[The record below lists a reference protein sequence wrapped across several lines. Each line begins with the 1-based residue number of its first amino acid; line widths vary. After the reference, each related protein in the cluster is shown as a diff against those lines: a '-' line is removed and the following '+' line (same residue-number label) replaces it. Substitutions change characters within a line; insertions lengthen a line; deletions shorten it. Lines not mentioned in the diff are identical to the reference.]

1 MLKNVLLLCLL
12 AFAATP
18 AQAQAQTQAQTGPV
32 FSTTGPDAAAYG
44 AAENYPVAPPGAA
57 RAQKFL
63 VGAFSHFDQLAPTR
77 PVARA
82 ATTWAWQ
89 RAATELTL
97 HYNFRGR
104 VYDLAEYLDRHPVT
118 GLLIARDDT
127 ILYEHYQYAR
137 TDHDRFT
144 SQSMAK
150 TMVSMLVGI
159 AVAEGKIHSLDDSAA
174 TYLPAL
180 TGGELGQTPLRA
192 LLTMTSGMQF
202 TEDYSGHDDSFR
214 LGRDML
220 RRDSPGSLAAVMQ
233 FTTRAAAPGMVWH
246 YKGLDTET
254 LALALQAAIRMPLAD
269 YAGQRIWSRIGTE
282 ATALWGQDARG
293 QDIGPFGFNATLRD
307 WARFAR
313 LLAHDGNWNGTQLI
327 PADYVR
333 EATTRPQAGPQSR
346 VSPAYGY
353 GYQVWL
359 PINPRRQFALLG
371 VHGQTIL
378 VDPRSKLILVHTAV
392 RPKPA
397 NDPMAAELL
406 PLWNAL
412 VAQLGD

>member
-1 MLKNVLLLCLL
+1 MLKKALLFCLL
-12 AFAATP
+12 SVAAH
-18 AQAQAQTQAQTGPV
+18 AQALPV
-32 FSTTGPDAAAYG
+32 FSATGPDAAAYG
-44 AAENYPVAPPGAA
+44 AAENYPVAPLGAA
-57 RAQKFL
+57 RPQKYL
-63 VGAFSHFDQLAPTR
+63 VGAFSHFDQLNATR

-82 ATTWAWQ
+82 AAPWAWK
-89 RAATELTL
+89 RAPAEITL

-104 VYDLAEYLDRHPVT
+104 VYDLAEYLARHPVT

-159 AVAEGKIHSLDDSAA
+159 ALSEGKIHNLDDSAA
-174 TYLPAL
+174 TYLPPL

-220 RRDSPGSLAAVMQ
+220 RRDSPGSLPAIMQ
-233 FTTRAAAPGMVWH
+233 FNTRAAAPGMVWH

-254 LALALQAAIRMPLAD
+254 LALALQAAIKMPLAD

-282 ATALWGQDARG
+282 ETALWGQDARG
-293 QDIGPFGFNATLRD
+293 QDVGPFGFNATLRD

-313 LLAHDGNWNGTQLI
+313 LLAHDGNWNGSQII
-327 PADYVR
+327 PAAYVLD
-333 EATTRPQAGPQSR
+333 ATTRPPAGPQAK

-359 PINPRRQFALLG
+359 PISPRRQFALLG

-378 VDPRSKLILVHTAV
+378 VDPQSKLILVHTAV
-392 RPKPA
+392 RPKPS
-397 NDPMAAELL
+397 NDPMAAEVL

-412 VAQLGD
+412 VAQFGG